1 MFPYDKIAM
10 RYLALLGFA
19 ALVAAAIDLWNAPA
33 MLIACLYG
41 AGSLLSFAVYAKDKA
56 AAKAGRWRTPE
67 STLLV
72 LALAC
77 GWPGAM
83 LAQQWLRH
91 KTNKAGFSAQF
102 WLVVLLNVGVFAY
115 LTAGRTLLPH

>member
-1 MFPYDKIAM
+1 M
-10 RYLALLGFA
+10 RYVVLLGFA
-19 ALVAAAIDLWNAPA
+19 ALVAAAIHLWNAPA
-33 MLIACLYG
+33 LLIASVYG
-41 AGSLLSFAVYAKDKA
+41 AGSLISFVVYARDKA

-91 KTNKAGFSAQF
+91 KTNKPGFSAQF
-102 WLVVLLNVGVFAY
+102 WLIVLFNVGVFAW
-115 LTAGRTLLPH
+115 LTAGPALLLR

>member
-1 MFPYDKIAM
+1 M
-10 RYLALLGFA
+10 RYVVLLAFA
-19 ALVAAAIDLWNAPA
+19 ALLAAAILLWQAPA
-33 MLIACLYG
+33 VLIGCLYG
-41 AGSLLSFAVYAKDKA
+41 AGSLLAFAVYAKDKA

-77 GWPGAM
+77 GWPGAL

-91 KTNKAGFSAQF
+91 KTNKPGFLARF
-102 WLVVLLNVGVFAY
+102 WLAVLLNVGVFAW
-115 LTAGRTLLPH
+115 LAGARQLLRF

>member
-1 MFPYDKIAM
+1 M
-10 RYLALLGFA
+10 RYVVLLAFAALLG
-19 ALVAAAIDLWNAPA
+19 AAIVLWRANAL
-33 MLIACLYG
+33 LIGCLYD
-41 AGSLLSFAVYAKDKA
+41 AGSLLAFAVYAKDKA

-77 GWPGAM
+77 GWPGAL

-91 KTNKAGFSAQF
+91 KTNKPGFLARF
-102 WLVVLLNVGVFAY
+102 WLAVLLNVGVFAW
-115 LTAGRTLLPH
+115 LTGAQQLLRF